1 MSQTEAVDSEAS
13 QEEGV
18 EKRGY
23 EVVSSVPGGREGDV
37 TECNLM
43 EVQQWLAVAQRP
55 HIMAGFFPDAFSQG
69 WLLGVVMVVVVGRGK
84 EAKQT
89 ANCIHGS

>member
-1 MSQTEAVDSEAS
+1 
-13 QEEGV
+13 
-18 EKRGY
+18 
-23 EVVSSVPGGREGDV
+23 
-37 TECNLM
+37 M

-55 HIMAGFFPDAFSQG
+55 HIMVGFFPDAFSQV
-69 WLLGVVMVVVVGRGK
+69 WLLGVVMVVVVVGRGK